1 MTTEIDNFEFEFNG
15 TLIVLKIYFEDK
27 AISWVGPEK
36 KGVSKIFFLT
46 FLTSDKHS
54 MAKKSDRT
62 HHSFSD
68 PTLKRPSK
76 DPIWSLREH
85 KIGEHKSKVF
95 QRSSRGI
102 QDSREYVPPIIICG
116 QIAFFQPPMCN
127 NLLTL

>member
-1 MTTEIDNFEFEFNG
+1 M
-15 TLIVLKIYFEDK
+15 KIRLSK

-76 DPIWSLREH
+76 DPIRSLREH

-102 QDSREYVPPIIICG
+102 QDSREYVPPLRG
-116 QIAFFQPPMCN
+116 RGSWTPTGRLSAF
-127 NLLTL
+127 LLEENFVKIE

>member
-1 MTTEIDNFEFEFNG
+1 MTTEIDNFEYEFNG
-15 TLIVLKIYFEDK
+15 TLIVLKIYCEDK

-36 KGVSKIFFLT
+36 KGVSKIFYLT

-102 QDSREYVPPIIICG
+102 QDSREYVPLRDLHRRVIFLAC
-116 QIAFFQPPMCN
+116 
-127 NLLTL
+127 